1 MIEFVPDVTLGDAAT
16 KFLDTIRGQ
25 ARQPAMAELTRFQ
38 RWYGSEKSILHM
50 RGHDV
55 ASYGESMGPATPDT
69 QKRAEQLRA
78 FFVFLKKEG
87 VLEVNLAP
95 HLRLKKAGKAGG
107 NSSSTAPGMV
117 ELTQEGVDALN
128 AEHADLL
135 EQRIAVRKDIGKA
148 MLDKDFRENS
158 PLDAAKDRQG
168 HIEARIRDIEAMLK
182 RAVIVSR
189 DVQTGRVRVGCTVRV
204 KNATTGKVVEYH
216 IVGPTEA
223 NAAAGKISSDS
234 PVGKALINHIPGDEV
249 EITIPSGSMKLLVEH
264 VQG

>member
-1 MIEFVPDVTLGDAAT
+1 
-16 KFLDTIRGQ
+16 
-25 ARQPAMAELTRFQ
+25 MAELTRFQ
-38 RWYGSEKSILHM
+38 RWYGSEKSIGMM

-87 VLEVNLAP
+87 VLETNLAP
-95 HLRLKKAGKAGG
+95 HLRLKKASKASGV
-107 NSSSTAPGMV
+107 NSHSNAPGTV
-117 ELTQEGVDALN
+117 ELTQDGVDALN
-128 AEHADLL
+128 AELADLI
-135 EQRIAVRKDIGKA
+135 EQRIAVRKDIAKA

-182 RAVIVSR
+182 RAVIVTKAM
-189 DVQTGRVRVGCTVRV
+189 QTGRVRVGCTVRV
-204 KNATTGKVVEYH
+204 KNAATGKVTEYS

-234 PVGKALINHIPGDEV
+234 PVGKALLNHVPGDEV
-249 EITIPSGSMKLLVEH
+249 DIAIPSGSTKLLVEA
-264 VQG
+264 VQN